1 LFGLVIGLILAILVV
16 VGCGGVPAATPVAE
30 VPAATPKPP
39 TLTPTPVPPTA
50 TPAPTSTEVPP
61 GQVETQVAATIAA
74 VQTGTTAVEQAV
86 KMTLTALAPLPTD
99 TPIPSPTFEP
109 TTAVPATETPSPTAT
124 RKPTLVPTVAPT
136 WTPTPQII
144 FLRPRCGTSYT
155 VQADRP
161 LEIRYGSWLAKGVDL
176 AKQNAQHLTVKL
188 VLDGEL
194 VAGVQQP
201 VVPGSEIPCGVGSA
215 DAYGVFYVTQVG
227 PLSAGTHAVSVTWIL
242 DEQVTDGG
250 DVNGDGTPD
259 LYGPGEV
266 FTHQFTIIAQ

>member
-1 LFGLVIGLILAILVV
+1 M
-16 VGCGGVPAATPVAE
+16 
-30 VPAATPKPP
+30 
-39 TLTPTPVPPTA
+39 TLTA
-50 TPAPTSTEVPP
+50 LAPLL
-61 GQVETQVAATIAA
+61 
-74 VQTGTTAVEQAV
+74 
-86 KMTLTALAPLPTD
+86 TLTALAPLPTD

-227 PLSAGTHAVSVTWIL
+227 PLSAGTHVASVTWIL

-250 DVNGDGTPD
+250 DMNGDGAID

-266 FTHQFTIIAQ
+266 VTHQFTIIAQ